1 MVFKDDFKLVN
12 HLYFCYNVRLFKK
25 VSIMSNFLT
34 IFVRNDLKMRKGKMA
49 AQSGHAAMKLFFEAM
64 VKSPTRMTLLA
75 KQNAEFLEF
84 FNNPVVEIVM
94 VKDEADLHAI
104 LAPLAPVSVIVDNG
118 RTEFHGVPTTTCA
131 AHGIFS
137 PCDLTVMSVPQ
148 TYGTEI
154 KSKQI
159 FVFNKDKTLSK
170 EKSCQQAVISCLK
183 LLYKQMLDDE
193 DGNKYFDITQKN
205 ALTDWI
211 MNAFAKIALSTKT
224 MDELNEVERQL
235 KAAGFVVERLVDDGN
250 DCLCVS
256 PQYPN
261 DIDPFTRHL
270 SLI

>member
-1 MVFKDDFKLVN
+1 
-12 HLYFCYNVRLFKK
+12 
-25 VSIMSNFLT
+25 MSNFLK

-94 VKDEADLHAI
+94 VKDEADLHTI
-104 LAPLAPVSVIVDNG
+104 LEPLAPVSVIVDNG

-137 PCDLTVMSVPQ
+137 PCDLTVMNVPQ

-159 FVFNKDKTLSK
+159 FVFNKDKPLSK

-193 DGNKYFDITQKN
+193 NGNKYFDITQKN

-211 MNAFAKIALSTKT
+211 VNAFAKIALSTKT

-235 KAAGFVVERLVDDGN
+235 KAAGFVVERFVDDGN

-256 PQYPN
+256 PQYPD

>member
-1 MVFKDDFKLVN
+1 
-12 HLYFCYNVRLFKK
+12 
-25 VSIMSNFLT
+25 MSNLLK

-64 VKSPTRMTLLA
+64 VQTHGRMTLMS
-75 KQNAEFLEF
+75 KQHAEFLEF
-84 FNNPVVEIVM
+84 FHNPVVEIVM
-94 VKDEADLHAI
+94 VKDEEDLHTI

-131 AHGIFS
+131 AHGIFT
-137 PCDLTVMSVPQ
+137 PCDLTLMNVPQ

-159 FVFNKDKTLSK
+159 FVFNKDKPLSK
-170 EKSCQQAVISCLK
+170 EKACQQAVISCLK
-183 LLYKQMLDDE
+183 LLYNQMLDDGY
-193 DGNKYFDITQKN
+193 GNKYFDLFQKN

-224 MDELNEVERQL
+224 MAELDEVERQL
-235 KAAGFVVERLVDDGN
+235 KSAGFVVERIVDDGN

-256 PQYPN
+256 PQYPD
-261 DIDPFTRHL
+261 DIDPITRHL

>member
-1 MVFKDDFKLVN
+1 
-12 HLYFCYNVRLFKK
+12 
-25 VSIMSNFLT
+25 MSNFLT

-84 FNNPVVEIVM
+84 FNNPVVDIVM
-94 VKDEADLHAI
+94 VKDEENLHAM

-137 PCDLTVMSVPQ
+137 PCDLTVMNVPQ

-159 FVFNKDKTLSK
+159 FVFNKDKPLSK

-193 DGNKYFDITQKN
+193 NGNKYFDITQKN

-211 MNAFAKIALSTKT
+211 VNAFAKIALSTKT

-235 KAAGFVVERLVDDGN
+235 KAAGFVVERFVDDGN

-256 PQYPN
+256 PQYPD

>member
-1 MVFKDDFKLVN
+1 
-12 HLYFCYNVRLFKK
+12 
-25 VSIMSNFLT
+25 MSNFLK

-94 VKDEADLHAI
+94 VKDEADLHTI
-104 LAPLAPVSVIVDNG
+104 LEPLAPVSVIVDNG
-118 RTEFHGVPTTTCA
+118 RTEFHGIPTTTCA

-137 PCDLTVMSVPQ
+137 PCDLTVMNVPQ

-159 FVFNKDKTLSK
+159 FVFNKDKPLSK

-193 DGNKYFDITQKN
+193 NGNKYFDITQKN

-235 KAAGFVVERLVDDGN
+235 KAAGFVIERVIDDGN

-256 PQYPN
+256 PQYPD

>member
-1 MVFKDDFKLVN
+1 
-12 HLYFCYNVRLFKK
+12 
-25 VSIMSNFLT
+25 MSNFLT

-49 AQSGHAAMKLFFEAM
+49 AQSGHAAMKLFFESM

-94 VKDEADLHAI
+94 VKDEADLHTI
-104 LAPLAPVSVIVDNG
+104 LEPLAPVSVIVDNG

-137 PCDLTVMSVPQ
+137 PCDLTVMNVPQ

-159 FVFNKDKTLSK
+159 FVFNKDKPLSK

-183 LLYKQMLDDE
+183 LLYNQMLDDE
-193 DGNKYFDITQKN
+193 HGNKYFDITQKN

-235 KAAGFVVERLVDDGN
+235 KAAGFVVERVVDDGN

-256 PQYPN
+256 PQYPD

>member
-1 MVFKDDFKLVN
+1 
-12 HLYFCYNVRLFKK
+12 
-25 VSIMSNFLT
+25 MSNFLT

-84 FNNPVVEIVM
+84 FNNPVVDIVM
-94 VKDEADLHAI
+94 VKDEENLHAM

-137 PCDLTVMSVPQ
+137 PCDLTVMNVPQ

-159 FVFNKDKTLSK
+159 FVFNKDKPLSK

-193 DGNKYFDITQKN
+193 NGNKYFDITQKN

-211 MNAFAKIALSTKT
+211 VNAFAKIALSTKT
-224 MDELNEVERQL
+224 MDELNELERQL
-235 KAAGFVVERLVDDGN
+235 KAAGFVVERFVDDGN

-256 PQYPN
+256 PQYPD

>member
-1 MVFKDDFKLVN
+1 
-12 HLYFCYNVRLFKK
+12 
-25 VSIMSNFLT
+25 MSNFLT

-84 FNNPVVEIVM
+84 FNNPVVDIVM
-94 VKDEADLHAI
+94 VKDEADLHAM

-137 PCDLTVMSVPQ
+137 PCDLTVMNVPQ

-159 FVFNKDKTLSK
+159 FVFNKDKPLSK

-193 DGNKYFDITQKN
+193 NGNKYFDITQKN

>member
-1 MVFKDDFKLVN
+1 
-12 HLYFCYNVRLFKK
+12 
-25 VSIMSNFLT
+25 MSNFLK

-64 VKSPTRMTLLA
+64 VKSSTRMTLLA

-84 FNNPVVEIVM
+84 FNNPIVEIVM
-94 VKDEADLHAI
+94 VKDEADLYAI

-118 RTEFHGVPTTTCA
+118 RTEFHGIPTTTCA

-137 PCDLTVMSVPQ
+137 PCDLTVMNVPQ

-159 FVFNKDKTLSK
+159 FVYNKDKPLSK
-170 EKSCQQAVISCLK
+170 EKACQQAVISCLK

-193 DGNKYFDITQKN
+193 NGNKYFDITQKN

-224 MDELNEVERQL
+224 MDELNEIERQL
-235 KAAGFVVERLVDDGN
+235 TSAGFVVERLVDDGN

-256 PQYPN
+256 PQYPD

>member
-1 MVFKDDFKLVN
+1 
-12 HLYFCYNVRLFKK
+12 
-25 VSIMSNFLT
+25 MSNFLT

-94 VKDEADLHAI
+94 VKDEADLHTI
-104 LAPLAPVSVIVDNG
+104 LEPLAPVSVIVDNG

-159 FVFNKDKTLSK
+159 FVFNKDKPLSK

-193 DGNKYFDITQKN
+193 NGNKYFDITQKN

-235 KAAGFVVERLVDDGN
+235 KAAGFVVERVIDDGN

-256 PQYPN
+256 PQYPS

>member
-1 MVFKDDFKLVN
+1 MSA
-12 HLYFCYNVRLFKK
+12 YIIK
-25 VSIMSNFLT
+25 VSIMSNLLT

-49 AQSGHAAMKLFFEAM
+49 AQSAHAAMKLFFESM
-64 VKSPTRMTLLA
+64 LKSTTRMTLLA
-75 KQNAEFLEF
+75 KQNSEFLEF
-84 FNNPVVEIVM
+84 FNNPVVNICM
-94 VKDEADLHAI
+94 VQDEAVLMETLKDMS
-104 LAPLAPVSVIVDNG
+104 PVSIIVDNG

-131 AHGIFS
+131 ANGIFS
-137 PCDLTVMSVPQ
+137 PCDLTLMNVPQ

-159 FVFNKDKTLSK
+159 FIFNKDKPLSK
-170 EKSCQQAVISCLK
+170 EKACQHAVISCLK
-183 LLYKQMLDDE
+183 LLYSQMSEDE
-193 DGNKYFDITQKN
+193 EGNKYFDITQKN

-224 MDELNEVERQL
+224 MAELDEVELQL
-235 KAAGFVVERLVDDGN
+235 KAAGFVVERIVDEGN

-261 DIDPFTRHL
+261 DIDPITRHL

>member
-1 MVFKDDFKLVN
+1 
-12 HLYFCYNVRLFKK
+12 
-25 VSIMSNFLT
+25 MSNLLK

-64 VKSPTRMTLLA
+64 IQTHGRMTLMS
-75 KQNAEFLEF
+75 KQHAEFLEF
-84 FNNPVVEIVM
+84 FQNPVVDIVM
-94 VKDEADLHAI
+94 VKDEEDLHAI

-118 RTEFHGVPTTTCA
+118 RTEFHGVATTTCA
-131 AHGIFS
+131 AHGIFT
-137 PCDLTVMSVPQ
+137 PCDLTLMNVPQ

-159 FVFNKDKTLSK
+159 FVFNKDKPLSK
-170 EKSCQQAVISCLK
+170 EKACQQAVISCLK
-183 LLYKQMLDDE
+183 LLYNQMLDDGY
-193 DGNKYFDITQKN
+193 GNKYFDLFQKN

-224 MDELNEVERQL
+224 MAELDEVERQL
-235 KAAGFVVERLVDDGN
+235 KSVGFVVERIVDDGN

-256 PQYPN
+256 PQYPD
-261 DIDPFTRHL
+261 DIDPITRHL

>member
-1 MVFKDDFKLVN
+1 
-12 HLYFCYNVRLFKK
+12 
-25 VSIMSNFLT
+25 MSNSLT

-64 VKSPTRMTLLA
+64 VKSHDRMTLQD
-75 KQNAEFLEF
+75 KQHAEFLEF
-84 FNNPVVEIVM
+84 FNNPVVDIKM
-94 VKDEADLHAI
+94 VKDEADLHTI
-104 LAPLAPVSVIVDNG
+104 LEPLAPFSIIVDNG

-137 PCDLTVMSVPQ
+137 PCDLALLNVPQ

-154 KSKQI
+154 KAKQI
-159 FVFNKDKTLSK
+159 FIFNKDKPLSK

-183 LLYKQMLDDE
+183 LLYKHMLTDE
-193 DGNKYFDITQKN
+193 NGDKYFDLNQKD

-211 MNAFAKIALSTKT
+211 MSAFAKITLSTKT
-224 MDELNEVERQL
+224 MAELDEVEMQL
-235 KAAGFVVERLVDDGN
+235 KAAGFVVERIVDDGN

-256 PQYPN
+256 PQYPS
-261 DIDPFTRHL
+261 DIDPITRHL

>member
-1 MVFKDDFKLVN
+1 
-12 HLYFCYNVRLFKK
+12 
-25 VSIMSNFLT
+25 MSNSLT

-75 KQNAEFLEF
+75 KQNAEFLAF

-137 PCDLTVMSVPQ
+137 LCDLTVMNVPQ

-159 FVFNKDKTLSK
+159 FVFNKDKPLSK
-170 EKSCQQAVISCLK
+170 EKSCQQAVVACLK

-193 DGNKYFDITQKN
+193 NGNKYFDITQKN

-224 MDELNEVERQL
+224 MDELNEVEHQL
-235 KAAGFVVERLVDDGN
+235 KAAGFVVERIVDDGN

-256 PQYPN
+256 PQYPS